1 MSVRFVTDDHLVPFA
16 VSLGG
21 AIGDEGLK
29 LLGRLAEYNWDANA
43 PLSYQSTQQLR
54 KREAI
59 TLQQSNAANYYRWR
73 ATAMKHAPLADAA
86 AAEDDEGEDASA
98 AAA

>member
-1 MSVRFVTDDHLVPFA
+1 MPFA
-16 VSLGG
+16 ISLGG

-59 TLQQSNAANYYRWR
+59 TRLSVALQQSNAANYYR
-73 ATAMKHAPLADAA
+73 
-86 AAEDDEGEDASA
+86 
-98 AAA
+98 

>member
-1 MSVRFVTDDHLVPFA
+1 MPFA

-21 AIGDEGLK
+21 AIGNEGLK
-29 LLGRLAEYNWDANA
+29 LLGRLAEYDWDANA

-59 TLQQSNAANYYRWR
+59 TRLSVALQQSNAANYYRWR
-73 ATAMKHAPLADAA
+73 ATAMKSAVTAE
-86 AAEDDEGEDASA
+86 AEDDEADDAEGAASA
-98 AAA
+98 A

>member
-1 MSVRFVTDDHLVPFA
+1 M
-16 VSLGG
+16 GG

-29 LLGRLAEYNWDANA
+29 LLGCLAEYNWDANA

-59 TLQQSNAANYYRWR
+59 TRLSVALQQTNAANYYRWR
-73 ATAMKHAPLADAA
+73 ATAMKRAPVDAEA
-86 AAEDDEGEDASA
+86 LSA
-98 AAA
+98 AAG